1 MSDRETMRDSK
12 GRPLPWLRDIYAH
25 RDRIEKVVRGIH
37 GGPENCGYMT
47 SQLMALQPGDSILDR
62 AHRHLVSH
70 YAPRFMWSDPQ
81 I

>member
-12 GRPLPWLRDIYAH
+12 GRPLPWL
-25 RDRIEKVVRGIH
+25 RGIH

-70 YAPRFMWSDPQ
+70 YAPRSMWSDPQ